1 MTIRE
6 QIDRILAARKEKGKE
21 LEARLEAWKKLKESL
36 YRGTSSLVMESMDI
50 KDDKLREQ
58 YGRIFNDVDASEVEL
73 LKIMDQVVTAM
84 GDGVKR
90 FNRDYISIATVGKER
105 QGKSQFLQSLG
116 DLDDEI
122 IPAYDATSCTGATSI
137 ICNAAE
143 MPKGSVRATITFR
156 QPSEL
161 LDIVR
166 PYIME
171 IDPAYLNNYPLKF
184 EDIGY
189 IRLNYLASKVEKG
202 NANQATA
209 LKHLTNIV
217 RHFSEIQELFGSSPI
232 SLTDP
237 QLIKTYVAQN
247 NGKDVD
253 SPEAEFYYKYLA
265 VARADIYCPFFV
277 DIGRVHLVDTVGI
290 GDTKYG
296 IEDMMLNTVDREC
309 DAAIVVT
316 RPISGVQESDIEL
329 YNSLRDKFRDRDTG
343 LWLFYLVNHYR
354 GQNDKTVQSFLNGI
368 TESKFSVAGSS
379 VVDVSDQDAVRD
391 DFTIPVLNTLMK
403 NMDAIDG
410 AYLKSVY
417 AKEAAAKE
425 KLRAFLAKLPALS
438 PVNTHGLLGMEAAEK
453 GKRCFNRMTAELSE
467 TMHHW
472 SLEREKP
479 NTKLWNSVQAILNNL
494 DNIVPTPEKIKAIVN
509 STGLLTGEDAW
520 EKMLHY
526 VRNEITDRFI
536 AIDDVLEEETRQF
549 KCSLVRTL
557 YQELRQLSSNEAD
570 GGSQDEDC
578 DMIEWLKTMM
588 DEILTG
594 NEKYAQIRKGFDF
607 LYRFEFNT
615 RAQLIQEVRRQMYI
629 INPLCAEYAKPTITF
644 QRSNCENAIHF
655 YLTSRMSVIED
666 ELRYHLAK
674 LYRTPNQAFYAAAEE
689 FYDRLTFAIDL
700 SGGYLISMADVW
712 GAFFQEF
719 SSKLWKE
726 DVERFDVVNRL
737 IAAYNEMVSGL
748 RAFLEGAG
756 AAAEKGAE

>member
-73 LKIMDQVVTAM
+73 LKLMDQVVTAM

-137 ICNAAE
+137 ICNSAE

-417 AKEAAAKE
+417 AK
-425 KLRAFLAKLPALS
+425 
-438 PVNTHGLLGMEAAEK
+438 T
-453 GKRCFNRMTAELSE
+453 
-467 TMHHW
+467 
-472 SLEREKP
+472 
-479 NTKLWNSVQAILNNL
+479 
-494 DNIVPTPEKIKAIVN
+494 
-509 STGLLTGEDAW
+509 
-520 EKMLHY
+520 
-526 VRNEITDRFI
+526 
-536 AIDDVLEEETRQF
+536 
-549 KCSLVRTL
+549 
-557 YQELRQLSSNEAD
+557 
-570 GGSQDEDC
+570 
-578 DMIEWLKTMM
+578 
-588 DEILTG
+588 
-594 NEKYAQIRKGFDF
+594 
-607 LYRFEFNT
+607 
-615 RAQLIQEVRRQMYI
+615 
-629 INPLCAEYAKPTITF
+629 
-644 QRSNCENAIHF
+644 
-655 YLTSRMSVIED
+655 
-666 ELRYHLAK
+666 
-674 LYRTPNQAFYAAAEE
+674 
-689 FYDRLTFAIDL
+689 
-700 SGGYLISMADVW
+700 
-712 GAFFQEF
+712 
-719 SSKLWKE
+719 
-726 DVERFDVVNRL
+726 
-737 IAAYNEMVSGL
+737 
-748 RAFLEGAG
+748 
-756 AAAEKGAE
+756 

>member
-73 LKIMDQVVTAM
+73 LKLMDQVVAAM

-137 ICNAAE
+137 ICNSAE

-410 AYLKSVY
+410 AYLKSVC

-479 NTKLWNSVQAILNNL
+479 NT
-494 DNIVPTPEKIKAIVN
+494 
-509 STGLLTGEDAW
+509 
-520 EKMLHY
+520 
-526 VRNEITDRFI
+526 
-536 AIDDVLEEETRQF
+536 
-549 KCSLVRTL
+549 
-557 YQELRQLSSNEAD
+557 
-570 GGSQDEDC
+570 
-578 DMIEWLKTMM
+578 
-588 DEILTG
+588 
-594 NEKYAQIRKGFDF
+594 
-607 LYRFEFNT
+607 
-615 RAQLIQEVRRQMYI
+615 
-629 INPLCAEYAKPTITF
+629 
-644 QRSNCENAIHF
+644 
-655 YLTSRMSVIED
+655 
-666 ELRYHLAK
+666 
-674 LYRTPNQAFYAAAEE
+674 
-689 FYDRLTFAIDL
+689 
-700 SGGYLISMADVW
+700 
-712 GAFFQEF
+712 
-719 SSKLWKE
+719 
-726 DVERFDVVNRL
+726 
-737 IAAYNEMVSGL
+737 
-748 RAFLEGAG
+748 
-756 AAAEKGAE
+756 